1 MGAWSTDPFGNDTAC
16 DWAYTLEE
24 CEDLSL
30 IQETLRK
37 INAIGP
43 EYLEA
48 PDAEEAIAAADTLS
62 RLKGRFY
69 TRNSY
74 TETVD
79 RWVAKHATNPPPEL
93 IAAAIQAVDRILT
106 APSEAL
112 ELWQESDEFDSWKN
126 HLEDLKARLR

>member
-1 MGAWSTDPFGNDTAC
+1 M
-16 DWAYTLEE
+16 
-24 CEDLSL
+24 

-37 INAIGP
+37 INAIGS

-79 RWVAKHATNPPPEL
+79 RWVAKRATNPPPEL

-126 HLEDLKARLR
+126 HLEDLKARLQ

>member
-16 DWAYTLEE
+16 DWAFRLEE
-24 CEDLSL
+24 YDDLSL

-37 INAIGP
+37 VNAIGS

-69 TRNSY
+69 IRNSY
-74 TETVD
+74 TEPVD
-79 RWVAKHATNPPPEL
+79 QWVAKHATNPPPEL
-93 IAAAIQAVDRILT
+93 ITAAIQAVDRILT

-112 ELWQESDEFDSWKN
+112 ELWQESEEFDSWKN
-126 HLEDLKARLR
+126 HLEDLTARLE